1 MFVRA
6 WVIPRVDAHAKIPA
20 LFIPMLYPLLWNM
33 FNNVY
38 ASSLSEKMSSFMF
51 VRAWVIPRVD
61 AHAKIPALFIPML
74 YPLLWNMFNNVIFFV
89 CARIGN
95 TTYITFI
102 MWNSI
107 SAISTD

>member
-6 WVIPRVDAHAKIPA
+6 WVIPRVDAHTKIPA

-33 FNNVY
+33 FNNV
-38 ASSLSEKMSSFMF
+38 FF
-51 VRAWVIPRVD
+51 
-61 AHAKIPALFIPML
+61 
-74 YPLLWNMFNNVIFFV
+74 FFV
-89 CARIGN
+89 CARIDN

-107 SAISTD
+107 SAMAGCQFLKLKKEKKMSSFMFVHT